1 MAIEQFTCLHLLL
14 VDSKMFKMVDYDML
28 MGLVPILIAAVYWFL
43 LSEGLE
49 GDGDSDGDA
58 RNSAV
63 VQQRLQWE
71 EHRGFST
78 QQ

>member
-1 MAIEQFTCLHLLL
+1 MAIERFTCLHPLL
-14 VDSKMFKMVDYDML
+14 VDSKMFKMVDYNML

-43 LSEGLE
+43 LSEGLG